1 MLEVK
6 NIRVYDLC
14 ESIVASGYA
23 MLAKYD
29 EKELMHSI
37 GELETAIVEGDAN
50 KLLENKNIKRIIRL
64 VQASKK
70 SNTVKCH
77 DNFLTGIR
85 VSFDLKYPCYISPE
99 FQRYHYADIVT
110 SMSKMHKLVSMDID
124 ECCNKYVTTEMKELL
139 KKYIAEYKDCIE
151 RKAGS
156 DETYKAFM
164 KVLSNCPHGLE
175 LVMRVSTNYKQLQTM
190 YFQRKDH
197 RLKEDWGTFC
207 EFVKKLP
214 LADYLILGKE
224 VENAD

>member
-1 MLEVK
+1 
-6 NIRVYDLC
+6 
-14 ESIVASGYA
+14 
-23 MLAKYD
+23 
-29 EKELMHSI
+29 
-37 GELETAIVEGDAN
+37 
-50 KLLENKNIKRIIRL
+50 
-64 VQASKK
+64 
-70 SNTVKCH
+70 
-77 DNFLTGIR
+77 
-85 VSFDLKYPCYISPE
+85 
-99 FQRYHYADIVT
+99 
-110 SMSKMHKLVSMDID
+110 
-124 ECCNKYVTTEMKELL
+124 MKELL
-139 KKYIAEYKDCIE
+139 KKYIAEYRDCIE

>member
-23 MLAKYD
+23 MLDKYD

-37 GELETAIVEGDAN
+37 GELETAIVEGDTD

-99 FQRYHYADIVT
+99 FQR
-110 SMSKMHKLVSMDID
+110 
-124 ECCNKYVTTEMKELL
+124 
-139 KKYIAEYKDCIE
+139 
-151 RKAGS
+151 
-156 DETYKAFM
+156 
-164 KVLSNCPHGLE
+164 
-175 LVMRVSTNYKQLQTM
+175 
-190 YFQRKDH
+190 
-197 RLKEDWGTFC
+197 
-207 EFVKKLP
+207 
-214 LADYLILGKE
+214 
-224 VENAD
+224 